1 MKFDELNI
9 NERILRRK
17 SVIISTNLSM
27 PQLENTYSER
37 IFSRLISAYTILRIF
52 CEDIRVQQATKG
64 MPAAKR
70 N

>member
-1 MKFDELNI
+1 
-9 NERILRRK
+9 
-17 SVIISTNLSM
+17 M